1 MHVNMQFYVCV
12 YVCAI
17 LSNASPPVKEV
28 SFSFESYVFLS
39 GSLLDD
45 FGLSLI
51 GVLEIGM
58 SVRGTLTTGRLVVG
72 LQFAKN
78 ILAVVVLVR
87 RVFPICQHL

>member
-1 MHVNMQFYVCV
+1 MHVNIQIYMCV

-17 LSNASPPVKEV
+17 LSNAATPVKEV
-28 SFSFESYVFLS
+28 SFSFESYDFFS

-45 FGLSLI
+45 FALSLI

-78 ILAVVVLVR
+78 ILAVVVSVR
-87 RVFPICQHL
+87 RVYPTCQHL